1 MKVLKHSSQ
10 QVRSPL
16 LVLMVDW
23 LLLDRFG
30 APEWAFG
37 VYWTLATIFIACWVY
52 MLCVQEPIG
61 LDDLK

>member
-16 LVLMVDW
+16 ILLAVSW
-23 LLLDRFG
+23 LLLDRSS

-37 VYWTLATIFIACWVY
+37 VYWTLAAIAIASWIYV
-52 MLCVQEPIG
+52 MRTEQTVG